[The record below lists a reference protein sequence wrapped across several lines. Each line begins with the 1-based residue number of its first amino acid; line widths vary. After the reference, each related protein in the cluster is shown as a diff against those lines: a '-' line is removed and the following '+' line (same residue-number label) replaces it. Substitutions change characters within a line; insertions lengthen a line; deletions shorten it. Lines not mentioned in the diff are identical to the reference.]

1 MDNILPF
8 ITPGPMKERFK
19 FSTRVFISWISL
31 GLFLGLMFGIG
42 WSIAGMSQATT
53 AFFSY
58 LIALPILTC
67 SFGLIGLGIDSMR
80 GYSSNYQG
88 WYWWLFPIITY
99 FFVGFWVSF
108 GIIFAVFSF
117 VLALTGNSS
126 TQSKRATSK
135 PNKEQIK
142 RKRSKKIL
150 EEFGDKLKQQLQQEA
165 EKIEQ
170 EQLKEQ
176 EKKDRLEA
184 LSIRERI
191 LLKIEEK
198 PEASPEDILTDEEID
213 EFIAMLIEALL

>member
-1 MDNILPF
+1 MDKILPF

-58 LIALPILTC
+58 LIVLPILTC

-99 FFVGFWVSF
+99 FFVGFWLTF
-108 GIIFAVFSF
+108 GLIFAVFSF
-117 VLALTGNSS
+117 VLTLTGNSS
-126 TQSKRATSK
+126 TQSKRASSK
-135 PNKEQIK
+135 PNKEQLK
-142 RKRSKKIL
+142 RKKSKKIL
-150 EEFGDKLKQQLQQEA
+150 EEFGDKLKEQLQQEA
-165 EKIEQ
+165 KKIEQ
-170 EQLKEQ
+170 EPLKEQ

-191 LLKIEEK
+191 LLKIEEN
-198 PEASPEDILTDEEID
+198 PEVPFEDILTDEEID
-213 EFIAMLIEALL
+213 EFMAMLIEALL